1 MPDAVVA
8 AYSKEAGAS
17 YFNTSAKTGSGLEQA
32 FLDIAK
38 RVMEKQHEKAA
49 RSSGTGSL
57 GISLISSL
65 LLPML
70 RIRKCLPQSDVHS
83 SRAFSQES
91 VFEPSH
97 GSLNWYCRICKV
109 YAAAKKEDIVCD

>member
-8 AYSKEAGAS
+8 AYAKEAGAS

-49 RSSGTGSL
+49 RNSDTGSL
-57 GISLISSL
+57 GKSTFARQPSVQ
-65 LLPML
+65 P
-70 RIRKCLPQSDVHS
+70 
-83 SRAFSQES
+83 RAFVVQHKRLEK
-91 VFEPSH
+91 FQANFGPEPGPKQHNIIVST
-97 GSLNWYCRICKV
+97 
-109 YAAAKKEDIVCD
+109 AACIS